1 MATPSDRY
9 THGHHESV
17 LRSHT
22 WRTAENSAG
31 FLLPHLQRGQLVL
44 DVGCGPGTISA
55 DLARRVVPGSV
66 IGIDLSLEVIELARR
81 GAEATD
87 GLNVSFQV
95 GDVYDLQFADSS
107 FDVVYAHQVLQHLS
121 DPVRA
126 LREMRRVLAPGGL
139 VAVRDADYGKFLWS
153 PRDPRLERWLV
164 LYHDITKRN
173 GAEADA
179 GRYLVDWVRD
189 AGFESW
195 TTSTSQWLFR
205 TDEERAWWGGLWA
218 DRVQESEFARQGLE
232 FGLTTAAELNE
243 ISAAFL
249 EWSRDPAA
257 EFAVVHDEVL
267 ARDAGPHRPPLDQ
280 RSTSPR
286 AN

>member
-1 MATPSDRY
+1 VTTPSDRY

-22 WRTAENSAG
+22 WRTAESSAG
-31 FLLPHLQRGQLVL
+31 FLLSHLQRGQAVL

-55 DLARRVVPGSV
+55 DIARLVAPGSV
-66 IGIDLSLEVIELARR
+66 TGIDLSHEVIELARR
-81 GAEATD
+81 NAD
-87 GLNVSFQV
+87 GTGDANLSFHV
-95 GDVYDLQFADSS
+95 GDVYDLHFADSS

-121 DPVRA
+121 DPIRA
-126 LREMRRVLAPGGL
+126 LGEMRRVLAPGGL
-139 VAVRDADYGKFLWS
+139 VAVRDADYGKFTWS
-153 PRDPRLERWLV
+153 PTDPRLERWME

-189 AGFESW
+189 AGFENW
-195 TTSTSQWLFR
+195 TTSTSQWRFR

-218 DRVQESEFARQGLE
+218 DRVQKSEFARQGLE
-232 FGLTTAAELNE
+232 FDLTTSEELND

-249 EWSRDPAA
+249 EWSKDPEA
-257 EFAVVHDEVL
+257 ESVVVHDEVL
-267 ARDAGPHRPPLDQ
+267 ARND
-280 RSTSPR
+280 SPQW
-286 AN
+286 AVPDE

>member
-1 MATPSDRY
+1 VTTPSDRY

-31 FLLPHLQRGQLVL
+31 FLLPHLQRGQSVL

-55 DLARRVVPGSV
+55 DIAHLVAPGPV
-66 IGIDLSLEVIELARR
+66 TGIDLSSEVIELARR
-81 GAEATD
+81 GAEGANDTN
-87 GLNVSFQV
+87 LSFHV

-126 LREMRRVLAPGGL
+126 LGEMRRVLTPGGL
-139 VAVRDADYGKFLWS
+139 VAVRDADYGRFTWS
-153 PRDPRLERWLV
+153 PRDARLERWMA

-179 GRYLVDWVRD
+179 GRFLVDWVRD
-189 AGFESW
+189 AGFKSW
-195 TTSTSQWLFR
+195 TTSTSQWRFR
-205 TDEERAWWGGLWA
+205 TDDERAWWGGLWS
-218 DRVQESEFARQGLE
+218 DRVLKSEFARQGVE
-232 FGLTTAAELNE
+232 FDLTTSAELNE

-249 EWSRDPAA
+249 GWSEDPEA
-257 EFAVVHDEVL
+257 EFTVVHDEVL
-267 ARDAGPHRPPLDQ
+267 ARTASAPMGNVARVAD
-280 RSTSPR
+280 
-286 AN
+286 

>member
-1 MATPSDRY
+1 MPTPSDRY
-9 THGHHESV
+9 SHGHHESV

-31 FLLPHLQRGQLVL
+31 FLLPHLLQGQSVL

-55 DLARRVVPGSV
+55 DLARRVAPGRV
-66 IGIDLSLEVIELARR
+66 TGIDLAPEVIEVARQSAEGIDGVDLA
-81 GAEATD
+81 
-87 GLNVSFQV
+87 FQV
-95 GDVYDLQFADSS
+95 DDIYQLSFDDSS

-126 LREMRRVLAPGGL
+126 LREMRRVLVPGGL
-139 VAVRDADYGKFLWS
+139 IAVRDADYGNFTWS
-153 PRDPRLERWLV
+153 PRSSGLERWLE

-173 GAEADA
+173 GAQADA

-189 AGFESW
+189 AGFEELTASR
-195 TTSTSQWLFR
+195 STWVFR

-218 DRVQESEFARQGLE
+218 ERVLKSEFARQGIE
-232 FGLTTAAELNE
+232 FGLTTSVELEE

-249 EWSRDPAA
+249 AIANDPHG
-257 EFAVVHDEVL
+257 EFVLVHGEVL
-267 ARDAGPHRPPLDQ
+267 AHTP
-280 RSTSPR
+280 T
-286 AN
+286 

>member
-1 MATPSDRY
+1 VTTPSDRY

-31 FLLPHLQRGQLVL
+31 FLLSHLQRGQSVL
-44 DVGCGPGTISA
+44 DVGCGPGTISV
-55 DLARRVVPGSV
+55 DIARLVTPGSV
-66 IGIDLSLEVIELARR
+66 TGIDLSREVIELARR
-81 GAEATD
+81 NTEGTRGA
-87 GLNVSFQV
+87 NVTFHV

-121 DPVRA
+121 DPIRA
-126 LREMRRVLAPGGL
+126 LREMRRVLTRGGL
-139 VAVRDADYGKFLWS
+139 VAVRDADYGKFTWS
-153 PRDPRLERWLV
+153 PTDPRLERWME

-189 AGFESW
+189 AGFEHW
-195 TTSTSQWLFR
+195 TTSTSQWRFR

-218 DRVQESEFARQGLE
+218 DRVQKSEFARQGLE
-232 FGLTTAAELNE
+232 FDLTTPAELND
-243 ISAAFL
+243 ISGAFL
-249 EWSRDPAA
+249 EWSKDPEA
-257 EFAVVHDEVL
+257 EFVVVHDEVL
-267 ARDAGPHRPPLDQ
+267 ARNDSRQWAVSDE
-280 RSTSPR
+280 
-286 AN
+286 

>member
-1 MATPSDRY
+1 MTTPSDRY

-31 FLLPHLQRGQLVL
+31 FLLPHLQPGQSVL

-55 DLARRVVPGSV
+55 DIARLVEPGSV
-66 IGIDLSLEVIELARR
+66 IGIDLSDEVIELARR
-81 GAEATD
+81 GTEAAHCTN
-87 GLNVSFQV
+87 LSFQV

-121 DPVRA
+121 NPIRA
-126 LREMRRVLAPGGL
+126 LREMRRVLVPGGL
-139 VAVRDADYGKFLWS
+139 VAVRDGDYGKFSWS
-153 PRDPRLERWLV
+153 PNSPRLDRWME

-195 TTSTSQWLFR
+195 TSSTSQWRFQ
-205 TDEERAWWGGLWA
+205 TDEERTWWGGLWA
-218 DRVQESEFARQGLE
+218 DRVLKSEFARQGLE
-232 FGLTTAAELNE
+232 FELTTPTELSE

-249 EWSRDPAA
+249 EWSENPAA

-267 ARDAGPHRPPLDQ
+267 ARNASPH
-280 RSTSPR
+280 
-286 AN
+286 